1 MGHQIII
8 PKAGGNQV
16 LKHETAICP
25 SLLPDDSVR
34 VKVAFSGI
42 NFADIV
48 MRLGFYPDAPPYPF
62 VPGYE
67 LSGVV
72 SEVGSSVSDIV
83 VGDKIMAGTKF
94 GGYCSEII
102 LPSSQ
107 VAKIGSLSLEQAAA
121 LPVSFLTSYLVF
133 IEEGR
138 VRDSDKILIDCA
150 TGALGQL
157 SFSLLKKFDLDIVGL
172 TSSAEKKKL
181 IEANGGRAFTHEEFK
196 NSNEKGF
203 NIILN
208 SLGGASISE
217 HYDRLAATG
226 KIVCI
231 GASSLFKDGNRSFF
245 MAFKGFLQ
253 MPKFNIIK
261 LMNDCRGVMGLNVLR
276 LFDGTDYLMNL
287 LKKAEQFNL
296 APHVD
301 KIFDAKEASQAH
313 AYLESKRARGKVLL
327 KWN

>member
-8 PKAGGNQV
+8 PKAGVNQV
-16 LKHETAICP
+16 LKLESTLCDSKIP
-25 SLLPDDSVR
+25 ERSVR
-34 VKVAFSGI
+34 VKTAFSGI

-67 LSGVV
+67 LSG
-72 SEVGSSVSDIV
+72 EVIEIGKNVKDYK
-83 VGDKIMAGTKF
+83 VGDKVMAGTKF

-102 LPSSQ
+102 LPESQ

-133 IEEGR
+133 FEEGR
-138 VRDSDKILIDCA
+138 VKDGDKVLIDCA

-172 TSSAEKKKL
+172 TSSQDKKNI
-181 IEANGGRAFTHEEFK
+181 IESLGGRAFTHEEFK
-196 NSNEKGF
+196 NSGEKGF
-203 NIILN
+203 NLALN
-208 SLGGASISE
+208 SLGGGSIKE
-217 HYDRLAATG
+217 HYNRLAPTG

-231 GASSLFKDGNRSFF
+231 GASSLFKNGKRSLV
-245 MAFKGFLQ
+245 MALKGFIQ
-253 MPKFNIIK
+253 MPKFNVIK

-287 LKKAEQFNL
+287 LKKAQEFDL
-296 APHVD
+296 SPHVD
-301 KIFDAKEASQAH
+301 KVFEAQNASQAH
-313 AYLESKRARGKVLL
+313 AYLESKQARGKVLL
-327 KWN
+327 KWG